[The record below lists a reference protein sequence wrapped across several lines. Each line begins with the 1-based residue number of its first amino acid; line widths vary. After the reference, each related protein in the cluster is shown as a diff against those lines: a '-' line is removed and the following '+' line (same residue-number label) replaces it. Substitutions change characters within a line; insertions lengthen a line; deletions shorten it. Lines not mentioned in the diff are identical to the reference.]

1 MINYLDILRDKSDD
15 YLIFFF
21 SRVKSGESAGPY
33 LEMEA
38 RCFQLFQRC
47 SHNSH
52 VEQNGLTDFSCLR
65 RVIRSSQLHS
75 CFLSISGKEIL
86 KINASDK
93 ALAAEASTTILSF

>member
-21 SRVKSGESAGPY
+21 KRVKSGESARPY

-38 RCFQLFQRC
+38 RCSQLFQRC

-52 VEQNGLTDFSCLR
+52 VEQNDLTDFSCLR

-86 KINASDK
+86 KIYASGK
-93 ALAAEASTTILSF
+93 ALAAEALTTILSF